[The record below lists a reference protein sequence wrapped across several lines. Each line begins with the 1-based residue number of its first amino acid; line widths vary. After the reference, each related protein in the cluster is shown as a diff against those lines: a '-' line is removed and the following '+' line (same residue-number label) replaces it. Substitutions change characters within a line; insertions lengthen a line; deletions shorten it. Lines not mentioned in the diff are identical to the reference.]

1 MRSTTGGSARS
12 NLLRQ
17 RCVAPTCCSSHAHG
31 RKRAGHENKL
41 RKDRGAARGKREG
54 KNRGE
59 TEALSE
65 SSLIRGRRD
74 SLLVTGTT
82 ATSVV
87 LASWAEQLF
96 GEVPLAQAIAEKP
109 VEVSNYL
116 PASSTGIAGFYEFV
130 PGDRETPAIRAGTI
144 GKYRFS
150 MPGSWIR
157 RTVANILSGNY
168 CQPRC
173 DEPWT
178 EVLFTAPKEG
188 SLQVIVSPLN
198 KLSRQP
204 LQEGESIDKVGT
216 LDGIINALGPNI
228 TGNTIEEEEVVG
240 KEAKTIDGVTYYWY
254 TLDTPYAKT
263 GQRQVASIAAKDN
276 AVFVLAV
283 SCSEKQWNTA
293 GDKLRTIAES
303 FRI

>member
-41 RKDRGAARGKREG
+41 RKGRGAARGKREG

-157 RTVANILSGNY
+157 RTVSRTLYMSYVAQETQTLAHTKEREREGTKSESAMMCLSSGWM
-168 CQPRC
+168 
-173 DEPWT
+173 E
-178 EVLFTAPKEG
+178 
-188 SLQVIVSPLN
+188 
-198 KLSRQP
+198 SRPVQLCVCWCLVFGFP
-204 LQEGESIDKVGT
+204 FLKNNDKS
-216 LDGIINALGPNI
+216 A
-228 TGNTIEEEEVVG
+228 
-240 KEAKTIDGVTYYWY
+240 
-254 TLDTPYAKT
+254 
-263 GQRQVASIAAKDN
+263 
-276 AVFVLAV
+276 
-283 SCSEKQWNTA
+283 CS
-293 GDKLRTIAES
+293 
-303 FRI
+303 